1 MPITED
7 ATLTTPPAPK
17 KKTVSSNVRGVIR
30 IIMEEWVD
38 GKGLSGEE
46 EREMI
51 NWIIQFY
58 NIEVADSSGMWDVT
72 IVADGVQLPDDA
84 ATSAAR

>member
-1 MPITED
+1 MPITEY

-58 NIEVADSSGMWDVT
+58 NISGHFPMLEDVSRQIT
-72 IVADGVQLPDDA
+72 VIKN
-84 ATSAAR
+84 